1 MPRRRKV
8 PVEEQENEV
17 ADEVPVKNSKS
28 KEKPAKKFKKEP
40 EWMKGDGVNVAKLIL
55 SIQKSDC
62 NNTKVI
68 AELTRLYNKVNINR
82 PGCLCLFLLDSI
94 LDGAQTVYGGFHEDD
109 FDVLNS

>member
-17 ADEVPVKNSKS
+17 ADEVPVKKSKS

-40 EWMKGDGVNVAKLIL
+40 EWMKSDGVNVAKLVL

-82 PGCLCLFLLDSI
+82 L
-94 LDGAQTVYGGFHEDD
+94 
-109 FDVLNS
+109 